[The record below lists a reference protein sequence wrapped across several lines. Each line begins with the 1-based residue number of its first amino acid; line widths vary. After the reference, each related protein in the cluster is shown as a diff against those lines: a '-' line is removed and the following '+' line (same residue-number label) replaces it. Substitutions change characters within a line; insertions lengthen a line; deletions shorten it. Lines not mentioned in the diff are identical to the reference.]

1 MKFIYCKE
9 LLFSWVIW
17 LIVLLLTDKYHIC
30 TNLFMFDFLQFL
42 FRSSGK
48 CPNCIIYPLLI
59 LKSLIYIYHTD
70 LTSICHIQFFKKK
83 GCLYYVYVIHFSFII
98 YICTWILYYF
108 SLSKNVKYV
117 LYSPRNVQ
125 YWFPI
130 LFNDSIYI
138 YNAFIVHNCAFTWH
152 QLLMFTTMFAHSVS
166 LHCSWV
172 FPCHFALLNL
182 MVSYSLCG
190 L

>member
-1 MKFIYCKE
+1 M
-9 LLFSWVIW
+9 IW

-30 TNLFMFDFLQFL
+30 TNSFMFDFLQFL

-98 YICTWILYYF
+98 YICTWILFYF
-108 SLSKNVKYV
+108 SFSKHVIYV

-125 YWFPI
+125 YLLSHFIQWFN
-130 LFNDSIYI
+130 LHLQCIYS
-138 YNAFIVHNCAFTWH
+138 AFIVHHCAFTWH
-152 QLLMFTTMFAHSVS
+152 QLLMFTTMFAHCVS
-166 LHCSWV
+166 LHYSWV
-172 FPCHFALLNL
+172 FNVIWHF
-182 MVSYSLCG
+182 
-190 L
+190 